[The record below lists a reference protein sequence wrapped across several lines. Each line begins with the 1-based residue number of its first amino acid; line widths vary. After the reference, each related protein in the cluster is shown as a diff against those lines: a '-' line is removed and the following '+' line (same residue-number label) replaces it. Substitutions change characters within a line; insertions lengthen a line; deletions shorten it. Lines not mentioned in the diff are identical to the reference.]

1 MALLAIRKGTT
12 RIVRLSILYNG
23 AALDIRSDTV
33 QFMLKTNKTDLDS
46 AALVN
51 TTADVT
57 TYGADGVAV
66 LTLSTTHTNQTV
78 GKKYYEILWTRSN
91 GEVYVLDAGEVAI
104 IAKLSGITL

>member
-57 TYGADGVAV
+57 TYGASGVAL
-66 LTLSTTHTNQTV
+66 LTLNTAPQAAFAEAV
-78 GKKYYEILWTRSN
+78 GLMAK
-91 GEVYVLDAGEVAI
+91 AGYWR
-104 IAKLSGITL
+104 T

>member
-57 TYGADGVAV
+57 TYGASGVAL
-66 LTLSTTHTNQTV
+66 LTLNTTHTNQTV

-91 GEVYVLDAGEVAI
+91 GEVYVLDAGEVSI
-104 IAKLSGITL
+104 IAKLSGITS